1 VILGFIEHVECSRV
15 SSLGCHLWGV
25 IFGVSSL
32 ECRLGV
38 SSLDVVPGVVP
49 GVVPRCRFWVVG
61 ERQRGDRTPLASERP
76 AMMHGTV
83 SDFDSES
90 GVGIIESD
98 DGDIVFFNTDNVQ
111 TFDADL
117 LAIGLRVLFK
127 SHEGELGPHADLVYL
142 PH

>member
-1 VILGFIEHVECSRV
+1 VHGALGFC
-15 SSLGCHLWGV
+15 GG
-25 IFGVSSL
+25 
-32 ECRLGV
+32 
-38 SSLDVVPGVVP
+38 
-49 GVVPRCRFWVVG
+49 
-61 ERQRGDRTPLASERP
+61 GDTGAAPMREPNMLQ
-76 AMMHGTV
+76 GTV

-98 DGDIVFFNTDNVQ
+98 DGEIVFFNTDNVQ

-127 SHEGELGPHADLVYL
+127 SHEGEHGPHADLVFL

>member
-1 VILGFIEHVECSRV
+1 
-15 SSLGCHLWGV
+15 
-25 IFGVSSL
+25 
-32 ECRLGV
+32 
-38 SSLDVVPGVVP
+38 
-49 GVVPRCRFWVVG
+49 
-61 ERQRGDRTPLASERP
+61 
-76 AMMHGTV
+76 MMHGIV

-90 GVGIIESD
+90 GVGIIDSD